1 MVNKLCHMLV
11 KHAEWDAL
19 LAVKNQLAVAI
30 LVVMDVDTT
39 ANRDALIH
47 RLDLS
52 LDWVEDVLDADWVVL
67 LLVVGALV
75 IAQIL
80 ALVIVEEV
88 VEAVI

>member
-1 MVNKLCHMLV
+1 MLV